1 MDFKYKDTS
10 VFACNYLIFFYLKGT
25 KARSTEL
32 QRVPG
37 GQKEGNHS
45 LLIYK
50 HWAPTLRATLCATCF
65 RETPREETE
74 RGGLTVCATS
84 AIELQRLWRCKMW
97 DFFPQRDEGESG
109 GSAEVSR
116 GFVEEPASALGLKH
130 QEDSE
135 EDITWCS
142 LFTCFVNWKTRSL
155 AQWYSRSMDCKPSS
169 ATNCDYSVTQSK
181 LSDAPTAHPLH
192 VKRKS
197 LPFSRMSERS
207 KWETAVKCMT
217 EYLPNELLLLERE
230 CTRYQSKNEAL
241 SDEGNKVH
249 EDHETTIS

>member
-10 VFACNYLIFFYLKGT
+10 VFACNCLIFFYLKGT
-25 KARSTEL
+25 KARSTDL

-50 HWAPTLRATLCATCF
+50 PWAPTLRAALCATCF
-65 RETPREETE
+65 REVR
-74 RGGLTVCATS
+74 
-84 AIELQRLWRCKMW
+84 RLWRCELW

-109 GSAEVSR
+109 ASAEVSR

-135 EDITWCS
+135 GDLIWCAS
-142 LFTCFVNWKTRSL
+142 FMCFVNWKTRSL
-155 AQWYSRSMDCKPSS
+155 AQWYRGSMDCKPSS
-169 ATNCDYSVTQSK
+169 AANCNYSVTQSK
-181 LSDAPTAHPLH
+181 LSGAPTAHPLH
-192 VKRKS
+192 VKRRS
-197 LPFSRMSERS
+197 FPFSRMSERS
-207 KWETAVKCMT
+207 KWETVVKRTT

-230 CTRYQSKNEAL
+230 NVPATTRKMKPSAMKVTKFIKTMKQQSHN
-241 SDEGNKVH
+241 N
-249 EDHETTIS
+249 